1 MNTKAELII
10 SLIVF
15 SYCEHW
21 LHVLFWE
28 LTLALPLDSLSNL
41 ELPCVRGGLGVQ
53 SLFLVMGYGR
63 SQGVGKTPQGK
74 VRPSALGELS

>member
-28 LTLALPLDSLSNL
+28 LTLALPFKSPPTWNYLRSEDILGMQDVLLSW
-41 ELPCVRGGLGVQ
+41 E
-53 SLFLVMGYGR
+53 
-63 SQGVGKTPQGK
+63 SQGRLHDRK
-74 VRPSALGELS
+74 

>member
-28 LTLALPLDSLSNL
+28 LTLALPFKSLPNL
-41 ELPCVRGGLGVQ
+41 ELSEVRGHPGHAGCIA
-53 SLFLVMGYGR
+53 VMG
-63 SQGVGKTPQGK
+63 
-74 VRPSALGELS
+74 

>member
-28 LTLALPLDSLSNL
+28 LTLPLPLNSLSNL
-41 ELPCVRGGLGVQ
+41 ELLGVRG
-53 SLFLVMGYGR
+53 
-63 SQGVGKTPQGK
+63 
-74 VRPSALGELS
+74 RPG